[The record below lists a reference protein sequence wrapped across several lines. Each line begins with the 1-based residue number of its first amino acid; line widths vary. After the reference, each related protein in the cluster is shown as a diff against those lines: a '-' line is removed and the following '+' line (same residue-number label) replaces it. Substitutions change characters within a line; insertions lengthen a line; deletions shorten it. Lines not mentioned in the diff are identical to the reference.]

1 MSALMLSKVRSVIS
15 GRQPSGN
22 EPHKVGL
29 VVDMAD
35 SHLIGGLFPVGPD
48 KQEYPYSRP
57 EFLHFAEEDVAL
69 ALDQQVR
76 PVLCPK
82 FPNRMP
88 AFAGY
93 AECCNA
99 GKSTLN
105 EDQATAKILQFH
117 QLGYEAE
124 STVVIDDKNKK
135 SKKPERKKSDE
146 DVLSFSPSLSS
157 DDSPSIPQIKAAFFG
172 LFDGHAGSGAASIS
186 ANCLH
191 EHIKNKVNEVVE
203 TVLALSAR
211 ESHYTGKKA
220 KKDDLRCNPIDSQSL
235 IIGAIEKAFL
245 EMDDQIA
252 EEKQYV
258 RIGGGCAVL
267 IALFCL
273 NKIFIANAGDCRAVY
288 VSPRDVRQVSEDMTP
303 VRERK
308 RLQFLAFNNED
319 ALNNSFSRLEY
330 SRFLTHKDLGQKVL
344 YRDYY
349 MDGWTTKTV
358 KEYDLRPPLI
368 STRSRKARLL
378 NTIGVSRGFGDHHLM
393 TYDDKINI
401 KPFLSASPEVTVLD
415 LSTLEEL
422 TDSDVLVMASDGL
435 WDVLSNEDVAK
446 IVRTTLSQT
455 DPSDLTRYTTV
466 AQDLAAAARGNP
478 MEGCKWRLTWNKD
491 DNIEHVK
498 ESPATSSTS
507 YGTQA
512 SLDDISV
519 LVIPIKFATNLPRDE
534 DDEDDE
540 ELLVF

>member
-1 MSALMLSKVRSVIS
+1 MLSKVRSVIS
-15 GRQPSGN
+15 PRQASNSDQP
-22 EPHKVGL
+22 KVGL

-35 SHLIGGLFPVGPD
+35 SHLIGGIFPVGPD
-48 KQEYPYSRP
+48 KEEYPYSRP
-57 EFLHFAEEDVAL
+57 EFLHFTEEDVAL

-88 AFAGY
+88 AVAGY

-105 EDQATAKILQFH
+105 EDQAAAKILQFH
-117 QLGYEAE
+117 QQGYEAE
-124 STVVIDDKNKK
+124 SMVVLNDKNKK
-135 SKKPERKKSDE
+135 IKKEDRKKSDE

-157 DDSPSIPQIKAAFFG
+157 DDSPGVPEIKAAYFG

-191 EHIKNKVNEVVE
+191 EHIKNRMNEVVE
-203 TVLALSAR
+203 TVLTLSAR
-211 ESHYTGKKA
+211 ETHMVGKKA
-220 KKDDLRCNPIDSQSL
+220 KKEDQCNRYNSIDSQSL
-235 IIGAIEKAFL
+235 IIGALEKAFL
-245 EMDDQIA
+245 EMDNQIV

-267 IALFCL
+267 VSLFCL
-273 NKIFIANAGDCRAVY
+273 NKIFIANAGDCRAIV
-288 VSPRDVRQVSEDMTP
+288 VTPREVRQLSEDMTP

-308 RLQFLAFNNED
+308 RLQFLAYNNED
-319 ALNNSFSRLEY
+319 ALNNSFSRFEY
-330 SRFLTHKDLGQKVL
+330 SRFLTHKDLGRKVL
-344 YRDYY
+344 YRDYN

-368 STRSRKARLL
+368 STRSKKARLL

-393 TYDDKINI
+393 TYDDKISI
-401 KPFLSASPEVTVLD
+401 KPFLTASPEVTVFD
-415 LSTLEEL
+415 LSTMSEL
-422 TDSDVLVMASDGL
+422 TDSDVLIMASDGL

-446 IVRTTLSQT
+446 IVRTCLSQT
-455 DPSDLTRYTTV
+455 DPSDLTRYTSV

-491 DNIEHVK
+491 TNIEHIK

-512 SLDDISV
+512 SLDDITV
-519 LVIPIKFATNLPRDE
+519 FVIPLKFAINLPRDD